1 MNQGPFGINTEYQAQ
16 GWAWETQAWE
26 TQAQVRSQEWAL
38 EAAAPLPSPFCPMV
52 AGSAT
57 IKVSDLASKSQ
68 MWIYH
73 AIWVKTFQT

>member
-16 GWAWETQAWE
+16 GRAWET
-26 TQAQVRSQEWAL
+26 QVRSQERAP
-38 EAAAPLPSPFCPMV
+38 EAAAPLPSPFSPMV